1 MIIGL
6 EFLHLNGVI
15 HRDVRPSNF
24 VFDEQGFLKTIDL
37 GLARIWQPNNAADTS
52 GSPGYMA
59 PEVIM
64 RQNHSFTSDFF
75 GIGVITHELM
85 LGRRPY
91 VGNDRISFKE
101 QLTRE

>member
-1 MIIGL
+1 MIIGI

-59 PEVIM
+59 PEIIM
-64 RQNHSFTSDFF
+64 RQNHSFHSDFF